1 MKLKRTIAVS
11 LKSGEKMQVPN
22 GELWVGYI
30 DRKFVVEIVAAD
42 ASKNTHWGFNSALA
56 WARLADTNVDHGRA
70 NRFYATPGSQIV
82 AHQVDT
88 PDGSYAFT
96 CLVFDISKEV
106 NNV

>member
-1 MKLKRTIAVS
+1 MKLKRTIAVA
-11 LKSGEKMQVPN
+11 LKDNEKMQVPD

-30 DRKFVVEIVAAD
+30 DNKFVVEIVGAD
-42 ASKNTHWGFNSALA
+42 ATKVTHLGFNNSLA
-56 WARLADTNVDHGRA
+56 SSRTSDANIDHGRV

-82 AHQVDT
+82 AAYKDT
-88 PDGSYAFT
+88 FGESYAFI

>member
-1 MKLKRTIAVS
+1 VKLKRTIAVA
-11 LKSGEKMQVPN
+11 LKDKEKMQVPD

-30 DRKFVVEIVAAD
+30 DRKFVVKIVGAD

-56 WARLADTNVDHGRA
+56 HARLADANIDHGRV

-82 AHQVDT
+82 AHQVDS

>member
-1 MKLKRTIAVS
+1 
-11 LKSGEKMQVPN
+11 MQVPN

-30 DRKFVVEIVAAD
+30 DRKFIVEIVAAD
-42 ASKNTHWGFNSALA
+42 ASKNSHWGFNSALA
-56 WARLADTNVDHGRA
+56 RARLADANIDHGRA

-82 AHQVDT
+82 AQQVNSPKD
-88 PDGSYAFT
+88 SYAFT

>member
-11 LKSGEKMQVPN
+11 LKDGEKMQVPN

-30 DRKFVVEIVAAD
+30 DRKFIVEIVAAD
-42 ASKNTHWGFNSALA
+42 ASKNSHWGFNSALA
-56 WARLADTNVDHGRA
+56 RARLADANIDHGRA

-82 AHQVDT
+82 AQQVNSPKD
-88 PDGSYAFT
+88 SYAFT

>member
-11 LKSGEKMQVPN
+11 LKGGEKMQVPN

-30 DRKFVVEIVAAD
+30 DRKFIVEIVAAD
-42 ASKNTHWGFNSALA
+42 ASKNSHWGFNSALA
-56 WARLADTNVDHGRA
+56 RARLADANIDHGRA

-82 AHQVDT
+82 AQQVDS
-88 PDGSYAFT
+88 PKDSYAFT